1 MSIDN
6 YDLADYISNW
16 EDTLKDIQDEAVALI
31 EDLVLIRL
39 VESGHLQLSDSGCS
53 AIRRRIAKT
62 EIN

>member
-39 VESGHLQLSDSGCS
+39 VEAGHLQLSDSGCS

-62 EIN
+62 EMN